1 MSFFTYDPN
10 AMIPALNNLSPID
23 ALYIEFLDTL
33 ATAGFRGDIARD
45 DSNRV
50 ALSTDNSIYQILP
63 QAVVYPRDREDV
75 ITLCQLAAQE
85 TFHDVVLSPRG
96 GGTGTNGQSLC
107 DGIMVDLSKYMN
119 RILEVNVEEK
129 WARVEAGVVK
139 DQLGAAIAPHGL
151 FFAPELSTSNRAT
164 VGGMINTDASGQGSC
179 AYGKTRDHV
188 LELST
193 VFLGGELFTSSP
205 INRDEM
211 RSHSAK
217 EGLVASAH
225 RLLSDIQDAH
235 GELIESTFPKLNRC
249 LTGYDLAH
257 IFTANGDFDLNSIL
271 CGSEG
276 TLGFIVEAKLNLLDI
291 PSHSALVNVSYTD
304 FDASLRDAQ
313 ALMAAAPTSI
323 ETIDS
328 RVLELARG
336 DNSWHTVAQYF
347 PESEQAIA
355 GVNLVEYTANSEAE
369 LAEKLQG
376 FEAKIAEL
384 PNPTRL
390 NYTIAMSNAEVS
402 KIWTIRKKAVGL
414 LGNMQSEAR
423 PVPFVEDTCVPPE
436 NLADFIAEFRALL
449 DAGNLR
455 YGMFGHV
462 DAGVLHVRPA
472 LDMKNDAEMARVR
485 EITDKVVAL
494 TQKYHGLL
502 WGEHG
507 KGVRS
512 EYAPEFFGDLY
523 PVLQKVKALFDPHN
537 QLNPGKICTPS
548 DAHQLYKIDE
558 VPTRGD
564 NDRVIASSA
573 WQEYSEAVY
582 CNGNGACF
590 NWNPDEAMCPSWK
603 GTRQRIHSPKGR
615 ASLVREWLKQLSQ
628 QGVDLEK
635 TRERARYWPGIFTL
649 YDRALNTLAL
659 KSGRQDFSHEVFESM
674 AGCLGCKS
682 CTGQCPINVDVPTFR
697 SKFLEIYY
705 SRYLRP
711 AKDYVIASLEFG
723 LPLIKYT
730 KPIYNAAMGNAL
742 VKALM
747 AKTVQMVD
755 SPMLSEKDLQR
766 TAKAEGFKMATA
778 MNIGLLNATERA
790 NTVAVVQDAFTSH
803 FDAEVVLDILR
814 LLRELGF
821 NAMLAPYKPN
831 GKPQHF
837 YGFLKGFGK
846 TAQKNAAMLYNIQH
860 HGIALVGVDPALT
873 MTYRDEYVKAGQEHG
888 FIPPKVD
895 LLQEFLVQ
903 HLDKLETLKARFSSA
918 EHVLLGHCTEK
929 TNAPTSTAQWQ
940 KVFAALGQT
949 LTAQNVGCCGMAGT
963 YGHEAKNQETSRNI
977 YDISWRRAIDNDN
990 QQRIMATGFSCR
1002 SQVKR
1007 FSERRVP
1014 HPAQS
1019 LLNVMAK

>member
-1 MSFFTYDPN
+1 
-10 AMIPALNNLSPID
+10 MIPALNVLSPID
-23 ALYIEFLDTL
+23 ALYIEFLDQL
-33 ATAGFRGDIARD
+33 ASASFQGDIARD

-50 ALSTDNSIYQILP
+50 TLSTDNSIYQILP
-63 QAVVYPRDREDV
+63 QAVIYPRHKEDV
-75 ITLCQLAAQE
+75 VAVCKLAAE
-85 TFHDVVLSPRG
+85 ERFHDIVLSPRG

-107 DGIMVDLSKYMN
+107 DGIIVDISKYMN
-119 RILEVNVEEK
+119 RILEINVEEK

-139 DQLGAAIAPHGL
+139 DQLGAAIAKHGL

-205 INRDEM
+205 ISRDEL
-211 RSHSAK
+211 RSQSAK
-217 EGLVASAH
+217 DTRIASAH
-225 RLLSDIQDAH
+225 RLLADIQDSHA
-235 GELIESTFPKLNRC
+235 EKIDATFPKLNRC

-257 IFTANGDFDLNSIL
+257 IFTQQGDFDLNSIL

-291 PSHSALVNVSYTD
+291 PSHSALVNVCYTD

-323 ETIDS
+323 ETVDS
-328 RVLELARG
+328 RVLELARS
-336 DNSWHTVAQYF
+336 DNSWHTVEQYF
-347 PESEQAIA
+347 PASEQVIA

-369 LAEKLQG
+369 LAEKLAG
-376 FEAKIAEL
+376 FEAKISEL
-384 PNPTRL
+384 NNPSRL
-390 NYTIAMSNAEVS
+390 SFSIAMSNAEVS
-402 KIWTIRKKAVGL
+402 KIWAMRKKAVGL

-423 PVPFVEDTCVPPE
+423 PVAFVEDTCVPPE
-436 NLADFIAEFRALL
+436 NLADFIAEFGAIL

-472 LDMKNDAEMARVR
+472 LDMKNDAEIARVR

-494 TQKYHGLL
+494 TQKYNGLL

-548 DAHQLYKIDE
+548 DEYQLYKIDE

-564 NDRVIASSA
+564 SDRLIASSA
-573 WQEYSEAVY
+573 WNEYSEAVY

-590 NWNPDEAMCPSWK
+590 NWNPDDAMCPSWK

-635 TRERARYWPGIFTL
+635 TRESARYWPAIFTL

-659 KSGRQDFSHEVFESM
+659 KSGRADFSHEVFESM

-711 AKDYVIASLEFG
+711 AKDYVIASLEFA
-723 LPLIKYT
+723 LPLLKYT
-730 KPIYNAAMGNAL
+730 KPIYNSAVSMPL
-742 VKALM
+742 VKRLM
-747 AKTVQMVD
+747 ASTVQMVD
-755 SPMLSEKDLQR
+755 SPMLSEQDLQR
-766 TAKAEGFKMATA
+766 TARSEGFKMATSL
-778 MNIGLLNATERA
+778 NVGLLSHAERD
-790 NTVAVVQDAFTSH
+790 NTVVVVQDAFTSH
-803 FDAEVVLDILR
+803 FDAEVVLDMLR

-860 HGIALVGVDPALT
+860 HGIPLVGVDPALT
-873 MTYRDEYVKAGQEHG
+873 MTYRDEYVKAGIEHG
-888 FIPPKVD
+888 FTAPKVS

-903 HLDKLETLKARFSSA
+903 HLDKLEAVKDRFASQQ
-918 EHVLLGHCTEK
+918 HTLLGHCTEK

-940 KVFAALGQT
+940 KVFAALGQSMT
-949 LTAQNVGCCGMAGT
+949 SQNVGCCGMAGT
-963 YGHEAKNQETSRNI
+963 YGHEAKNQETSRTI
-977 YDISWRRAIDNDN
+977 YDLSWKRAIESDTE
-990 QQRIMATGFSCR
+990 QRIMATGFSCR

-1007 FSERRVP
+1007 FSERRLP

-1019 LLNVMAK
+1019 LLKALQRK

>member
-1 MSFFTYDPN
+1 
-10 AMIPALNNLSPID
+10 MIPALNTINPID
-23 ALYIEFLDTL
+23 SIYLQFLEQL
-33 ATAGFRGDIARD
+33 PKAGFSGDIALD
-45 DSNRV
+45 DANRL

-63 QAVVYPRDREDV
+63 QAVVYPRNREDI
-75 ITLCQLAAQE
+75 ITLCKLAAQE
-85 TFHDVVLSPRG
+85 EFHDIILGPRG

-107 DGIMVDLSKYMN
+107 DGLMVDVSKYMN
-119 RILEVNVEEK
+119 RILEINVEEK

-139 DQLGAAIAPHGL
+139 DQLGAAIKPHGL

-188 LELST
+188 LELTS
-193 VFLGGELFTSSP
+193 VFLGGECFTSSP
-205 INRDEM
+205 IDREHL
-211 RSHSAK
+211 SSISAK
-217 EGLVASAH
+217 DSLVAGAH
-225 RLLSDIQDAH
+225 RLLNEIATDHKEA
-235 GELIESTFPKLNRC
+235 IETSFPKLNRC

-257 IFTANGDFDLNSIL
+257 IISDNGNFDLNSIL

-291 PSHSALVNVSYTD
+291 PSHSALINVSYTD

-323 ETIDS
+323 ETLDS
-328 RVLELARG
+328 RVLQLAMA
-336 DNSWHTVAQYF
+336 DNSWHTIAQYF
-347 PESEQAIA
+347 PAQEQPIA
-355 GVNLVEYTANSEAE
+355 GINLVEFTAMSSAE
-369 LAEKLQG
+369 LDSKIAG
-376 FEAKIAEL
+376 FEKTIAKL
-384 PNPTRL
+384 PNTTRL
-390 NYTIAMSNAEVS
+390 GYTIAISNEEVE
-402 KIWTIRKKAVGL
+402 KIWNVRKKSVGL
-414 LGNMQSEAR
+414 LGNMSGEAR
-423 PVPFVEDTCVPPE
+423 PIPFVEDTCVPPE

-472 LDMKNDAEMARVR
+472 IDMKKPGEIEKIRH
-485 EITDKVVAL
+485 ITDSVVAL

-523 PVLQKVKALFDPHN
+523 PVLQRIKAHFDPHN

-548 DAHQLYKIDE
+548 TEHDLYKIDE

-564 NDRVIASSA
+564 NDRIIASSA

-590 NWNPDEAMCPSWK
+590 NWNPDDAMCPSWK

-615 ASLVREWLKQLSQ
+615 ASMVREWLKQLSQ
-628 QGVDLEK
+628 HGIDVEVARD
-635 TRERARYWPGIFTL
+635 RARYWPWFLTL
-649 YDRALNTLAL
+649 YDRTLNTLAL
-659 KSGRQDFSHEVFESM
+659 KSGRKDFSAEVFESM

-711 AKDYVIASLEFG
+711 LKDYVIASLEFM
-723 LPLIKYT
+723 LPTLKHF
-730 KPIYNAAMGNAL
+730 KVIYNSAL
-742 VKALM
+742 KLDIVKTLM
-747 AKTVQMVD
+747 AKTVSMVD
-755 SPMLSEKDLQR
+755 SPMLSEKDLQK
-766 TAKAEGFKMATA
+766 TAKKEGFPLANA
-778 MNIGLLNATERA
+778 IGLAMLKPDQKAQA
-790 NTVAVVQDAFTSH
+790 VVVVQDAFTSH
-803 FDAEVVLDILR
+803 FDAEVVLDFLR

-821 NAMLAPYKPN
+821 YPMLAPYKPN

-837 YGFLKGFGK
+837 YGFLKGFLK
-846 TAQKNAAMLYNIQH
+846 TARKNSAMLYTIQH
-860 HGIALVGVDPALT
+860 HGIPMVGVDPALT
-873 MTYRDEYVKAGQEHG
+873 MTYRDEYVKAGQEAG
-888 FIPPKVD
+888 FKAPTVQ
-895 LLQEFLVQ
+895 LLQEFLVN
-903 HLDKLETLKARFSSA
+903 HLERLTNISERFKAS
-918 EHVLLGHCTEK
+918 EHILLAHCTEK
-929 TNAPTSTAQWQ
+929 TNAPTAVAQWQ
-940 KVFAALGQT
+940 KVFQSLGQK
-949 LTAQNVGCCGMAGT
+949 LTHRNVGCCGMAGT
-963 YGHEAKNQETSRNI
+963 YGHEAQNQETSKTI
-977 YDISWRRAIDNDN
+977 YDLSWRNAIEKDVDAK
-990 QQRIMATGFSCR
+990 IMATGFSCR

-1007 FSERRVP
+1007 FSARRLP

-1019 LLNVMAK
+1019 LLSALQ